1 MNIYI
6 VDIGVGVVGVG
17 IVVVVAVVAVGAV
30 GAVVAV
36 VPIGRW
42 RSGKI
47 VPILLLG
54 EIV

>member
-6 VDIGVGVVGVG
+6 VGIGVGVVGVG
-17 IVVVVAVVAVGAV
+17 IVVVVAVGAV